1 MQYMIITGNF
11 LFKGDKRKCL
21 NCNISIKS
29 DLDTSKINNFEIP
42 KIKNKKKIFFQ
53 VNQHIK

>member
-1 MQYMIITGNF
+1 MIITGVF
-11 LFKGDKRKCL
+11 YLKVIKEKCL

-42 KIKNKKKIFFQ
+42 KIKNEKKNFFK
-53 VNQHIK
+53 VNQLIR